1 MMMEE
6 AVLCLGFSRDSEM
19 LAAGSEG
26 GQIIV
31 WKISTGQCL
40 RKFEKAHSK
49 GVTSVH
55 FSKDSSQLVR
65 YMRQLVTQDF
75 FRRLAQNPSFDIV
88 TRHPGYSLGPGVFL
102 LVAMERRKRGLPEKK
117 RCISPNSI

>member
-1 MMMEE
+1 MELHDRENQKRFEISGTGEFCCSGKEFDIDMQLKHIFNLFQDNFMMMEE

-49 GVTSVH
+49 GVTSVN

-65 YMRQLVTQDF
+65 YQ
-75 FRRLAQNPSFDIV
+75 S
-88 TRHPGYSLGPGVFL
+88 
-102 LVAMERRKRGLPEKK
+102 
-117 RCISPNSI
+117 